1 MKKVSVSIRQ
11 EQYDRL
17 DDRQVSGD
25 AASLSEALR
34 QVLDEYDSVRTE
46 CEELRTECEA
56 LRNERDDLLRQL
68 REANRRNDE
77 VTELVEYV
85 EEERSLTQARR
96 EREGAPVWKR
106 AKWWVTGYP
115 TDEER

>member
-17 DDRQVSGD
+17 DDRQESGD

-34 QVLDEYDSVRTE
+34 QVLDEYDSVRSE

-56 LRNERDDLLRQL
+56 LRNRLENREERIDDLEAQL
-68 REANRRNDE
+68 RRRSQ
-77 VTELVEYV
+77 V
-85 EEERSLTQARR
+85 EEKVDELALELKETRQGGDAPFFVRWARWWR
-96 EREGAPVWKR
+96 ER
-106 AKWWVTGYP
+106 
-115 TDEER
+115 